1 MHTFTITIGLV
12 DDYGNSYDATKLFN
26 WFRYTSNDTCFSF
39 AEGVGVD
46 TDTNEEEP
54 IAIIQGFSD
63 DLDSTYYGAMYMA
76 ESMNQRAICW
86 FDSKSGGDSY
96 ARVMED
102 PLAYIN
108 PDA

>member
-1 MHTFTITIGLV
+1 MHKYEIWYQPRM
-12 DDYGNSYDATKLFN
+12 DDPVAMWGFETLEQALQQMSYVKQKN
-26 WFRYTSNDTCFSF
+26 
-39 AEGVGVD
+39 
-46 TDTNEEEP
+46 P
-54 IAIIQGFSD
+54 KAIIQGFSD

-76 ESMNQRAICW
+76 ESMNQRAIGW